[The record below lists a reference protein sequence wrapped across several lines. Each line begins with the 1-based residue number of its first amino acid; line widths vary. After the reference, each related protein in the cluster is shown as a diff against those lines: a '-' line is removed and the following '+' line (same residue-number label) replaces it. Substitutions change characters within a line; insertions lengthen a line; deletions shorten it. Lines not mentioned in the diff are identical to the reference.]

1 MTAKTALLKAA
12 VAALGLILLTAQQ
25 DMPLRPPGR
34 FTATT
39 VGLLK
44 GTIAGDVSAATFRD
58 GHREIYLQLDSAQMM
73 ATSIMVSV
81 QITQGPGKAT
91 PAFRLQV
98 ENLKTHQL
106 TYPAATGTLDLKG
119 RDLLSGRFTV
129 TSADLTLTGTL
140 DKAPVVP
147 AIE

>member
-39 VGLLK
+39 AGLLK
-44 GTIAGDVSAATFRD
+44 GTIAGDVSASIFRD
-58 GHREIYLQLDSAQMM
+58 GHREIYLQLDSSQMM
-73 ATSIMVSV
+73 ATDIMVSV
-81 QITQGPGKAT
+81 QITQAPGKSA
-91 PAFRLQV
+91 PSFRLQI

>member
-1 MTAKTALLKAA
+1 MTAKTALFKAA
-12 VAALGLILLTAQQ
+12 VAALGLILLSAQQ

-39 VGLLK
+39 TGLLK
-44 GTIAGDVSAATFRD
+44 GTIAGDVSASTFRD
-58 GHREIYLQLDSAQMM
+58 GHREIYLQLDSSQMM
-73 ATSIMVSV
+73 QTDIMVSV
-81 QITQGPGKAT
+81 QITQTPGKPT
-91 PAFRLQV
+91 PTFRLQV

-140 DKAPVVP
+140 YKAPVVP